1 MTKIVRQRGRGQ
13 ITIPASIR
21 RELGIEP
28 ETMLAMTVEGDE
40 LRIKPLHLTERSQG
54 TPWFRELYE
63 LFAPVRQEAIDK
75 GYTEEEINAWIDEAL
90 RASRA
95 ERD

>member
-40 LRIKPLHLTERSQG
+40 LRIKPLHLTERAVGS
-54 TPWFRELYE
+54 PWFKELYE
-63 LFAPVRQEAIDK
+63 LFAPVRQEAIDR
-75 GYTEEEINAWIDEAL
+75 GYTEEEINSWIDEAL